1 MRPVG
6 LAFTLLLLLTTTVS
20 AQSLDLPITPIHFGD
35 QIPDYGPKP
44 SEDDNTED
52 PRDTPPPTIYGEE
65 IDTETDTIIYVLDIS
80 CSMGWD
86 PQSYTTLD
94 GVISSGPR
102 LDRAKVELAKSIMGL
117 SDNFKF
123 NVIAYDC
130 STRQWKRSLVEA
142 DAKNKQSAVSWAS
155 ELAPTGSTATGPGT
169 ALALA
174 DKENASVVLLTD
186 GMPNCGAEGAAGHRA
201 MIASANSQGATIN
214 VFGIAASG
222 SYRAFCQAVAGDS
235 GGRYFDI
242 P

>member
-1 MRPVG
+1 MRLVG
-6 LAFTLLLLLTTTVS
+6 YALILPLLLTTTVS
-20 AQSLDLPITPIHFGD
+20 AQSLDLPIPPIHFGD
-35 QIPDYGPKP
+35 QIPDYGPKA
-44 SEDDNTED
+44 SEDDSNED

-86 PQSYTTLD
+86 PQSYTTLN
-94 GVISSGPR
+94 GSISNGPR
-102 LDRAKVELAKSIMGL
+102 LDRAMVELAKSIRGL

-130 STRQWKRSLVEA
+130 STRQWARSMVEA
-142 DAKNKQSAVSWAS
+142 NDKNKQSAIAWTS

-186 GMPNCGAEGAAGHRA
+186 GMPNCGAEGASGHRA
-201 MIASANSQGATIN
+201 MISNANSQGATIS